1 MAMKMAFECPKH
13 LKTTRAVRDPRL
25 SHEIV
30 ASAGTRASLGN
41 LQLAFAKWTHN
52 ALPVDV
58 ASGSTEVGI
67 LEVE

>member
-30 ASAGTRASLGN
+30 ASGGTSGFSGELTVGVR
-41 LQLAFAKWTHN
+41 Q
-52 ALPVDV
+52 VD
-58 ASGSTEVGI
+58 A
-67 LEVE
+67 